1 MGWSLRPSSSG
12 TAPRF
17 HLCLRVQRDRAG
29 SAERVTDGRL
39 LPPHPKGKSTKKE
52 KHPPQQGR
60 RSAQGVPPALC
71 QLRAGGFPPR
81 RLQSPWDG
89 GILRWS
95 TIHSPLPTAPQHH
108 PKGSHPPAK
117 PVAPISWGQ
126 GRWGRSRR
134 AAAGGPAVRPRSH
147 RPPALPPRSGWHLH
161 FLHGQ
166 RRAPSLRSD
175 FILLTEREH

>member
-71 QLRAGGFPPR
+71 QLRAGGFPPC
-81 RLQSPWDG
+81 RLQSPRDG

-95 TIHSPLPTAPQHH
+95 TNFSSSYSSPAP
-108 PKGSHPPAK
+108 PKGLTPTCKTSGPHLTGTRMMVTEPAGS
-117 PVAPISWGQ
+117 SWGTRGQ
-126 GRWGRSRR
+126 TTATPSPC
-134 AAAGGPAVRPRSH
+134 PATALRLA
-147 RPPALPPRSGWHLH
+147 PPFPPRPKESPI
-161 FLHGQ
+161 
-166 RRAPSLRSD
+166 PS
-175 FILLTEREH
+175 F